1 MKNYDNNIDMF
12 DAYLSNMMS
21 DDDKRAFEKRLAD
34 EPELRQEFKEHKQ
47 LVYFIQESGAES
59 EQEFEQAMKNISDE
73 DFQNI
78 VTSKKEVSA
87 PINTSEDVAEVKPKG
102 RVIPLKK
109 AYQWMS
115 IAAMVVLVAGVG
127 MNMMQRSNF
136 NQQIAQT
143 NDQLKQL
150 QQSNNDMKLAYCNE
164 LTSGHTPFED
174 LTAATRGSENDAVNE
189 KYRIAVDNLKENKTD
204 EAISTLEEIY
214 KESESDRKSEIGYE
228 LAYAYVKTGDFDNAK
243 RVIKEVKSNNGNL
256 PQTYLDDLDKLEQ
269 KISKPYF

>member
-1 MKNYDNNIDMF
+1 
-12 DAYLSNMMS
+12 
-21 DDDKRAFEKRLAD
+21 
-34 EPELRQEFKEHKQ
+34 
-47 LVYFIQESGAES
+47 
-59 EQEFEQAMKNISDE
+59 
-73 DFQNI
+73 
-78 VTSKKEVSA
+78 
-87 PINTSEDVAEVKPKG
+87 
-102 RVIPLKK
+102 
-109 AYQWMS
+109 
-115 IAAMVVLVAGVG
+115 

-228 LAYAYVKTGDFDNAK
+228 LVYAYVKAGDFVNAK
-243 RVIKEVKSNNGNL
+243 RVIKEVKSGNGNL
-256 PQTYLDDLDKLEQ
+256 PQKYLDELDKLEQ

>member
-78 VTSKKEVSA
+78 VASKKEVSA

-127 MNMMQRSNF
+127 MNIMQRSSF
-136 NQQIAQT
+136 NQQMAQT

-150 QQSNNDMKLAYCNE
+150 QQSNNDMKLAYCDA
-164 LTSGHTPFED
+164 LTDGHTPFED
-174 LTAATRGSENDAVNE
+174 LTAATRGSDSDAINE
-189 KYRIAVDNLKENKTD
+189 KYKTAIDNLKDNKTN
-204 EAISTLEEIY
+204 EAIGALEEIY
-214 KESESDRKSEIGYE
+214 KKSDGDRKSEIGYE
-228 LAYAYVKTGDFDNAK
+228 LVYAYVKAGDFVNAK
-243 RVIKEVKSNNGNL
+243 RVIKEVKSGNGNL
-256 PQTYLDDLDKLEQ
+256 PQKYLDELDKLEQ

>member
-47 LVYFIQESGAES
+47 LIFFIQESGAES

-78 VTSKKEVSA
+78 VASKKGVSA
-87 PINTSEDVAEVKPKG
+87 PINTAEDVAEVKPKG

-174 LTAATRGSENDAVNE
+174 LTAATRGSGNDAVNE
-189 KYRIAVDNLKENKTD
+189 KYQNRCRQPER
-204 EAISTLEEIY
+204 E
-214 KESESDRKSEIGYE
+214 
-228 LAYAYVKTGDFDNAK
+228 
-243 RVIKEVKSNNGNL
+243 
-256 PQTYLDDLDKLEQ
+256 
-269 KISKPYF
+269 

>member
-78 VTSKKEVSA
+78 VASKKEVSA
-87 PINTSEDVAEVKPKG
+87 PINTAEDVAEVKPKG

-150 QQSNNDMKLAYCNE
+150 QQRTHS
-164 LTSGHTPFED
+164 F
-174 LTAATRGSENDAVNE
+174 
-189 KYRIAVDNLKENKTD
+189 
-204 EAISTLEEIY
+204 
-214 KESESDRKSEIGYE
+214 
-228 LAYAYVKTGDFDNAK
+228 
-243 RVIKEVKSNNGNL
+243 
-256 PQTYLDDLDKLEQ
+256 
-269 KISKPYF
+269 

>member
-47 LVYFIQESGAES
+47 LVFFIQESGAEA

-73 DFQNI
+73 EFQNI
-78 VTSKKEVSA
+78 VSSKKEDSA
-87 PINTSEDVAEVKPKG
+87 PSNLAQEEATDKSKG

-115 IAAMVVLVAGVG
+115 IAAMVVVVAGVG
-127 MNMMQRSNF
+127 LNMMQRSNF
-136 NQQIAQT
+136 NQQMAKT

-189 KYRIAVDNLKENKTD
+189 KYKIAIDNLKENKTN

-214 KESESDRKSEIGYE
+214 KVSDSDRKSEIGYE
-228 LAYAYVKTGDFDNAK
+228 LAYAYVKAGDFGNAR
-243 RVIKEVKSNNGNL
+243 RVIKEVKAGSGNL